1 MWPTSNCTFC
11 PVPLD
16 VIHYCTIPAPFAL
29 TEIIKGDCGE
39 PTLNSR
45 SYLTPDLI
53 DNHAINRL
61 CGLKIV
67 TTAFGR

>member
-1 MWPTSNCTFC
+1 
-11 PVPLD
+11 
-16 VIHYCTIPAPFAL
+16 L